1 MDFLTTIMVLC
12 AAVLHATWNAL
23 VKGGRDPLY
32 DAAGMSVA
40 WLVLCIVGIP
50 FFPAPDL
57 AVWPYVLVS
66 LVVHTGYLYFLSRSY
81 SIGDFSAVYPVMR
94 GLPPV
99 LVSVAGMFLAG
110 EVLPLAGGLGVVA
123 VSCGILVLEIGKK
136 GTSRRL
142 FMYAFATAC
151 MIAAYTV
158 SDGLGARVS
167 GNSFGFILWLTLF
180 QSLTF
185 LGFVMLLGGRQGCMA
200 HIRAHW
206 KRGVASGTISLAA
219 YTIVLWAMTR
229 APIAYVS
236 ATRETSV
243 LFAGLIGALFL
254 SEPLQKKRIF
264 SAAIIL
270 CGIILIKAG

>member
-136 GTSRRL
+136 GRDLCVLDEQSVAQREP
-142 FMYAFATAC
+142 
-151 MIAAYTV
+151 AALVIDTDD
-158 SDGLGARVS
+158 DGHTGDFR
-167 GNSFGFILWLTLF
+167 
-180 QSLTF
+180 
-185 LGFVMLLGGRQGCMA
+185 GRPHG
-200 HIRAHW
+200 R
-206 KRGVASGTISLAA
+206 
-219 YTIVLWAMTR
+219 
-229 APIAYVS
+229 
-236 ATRETSV
+236 
-243 LFAGLIGALFL
+243 
-254 SEPLQKKRIF
+254 
-264 SAAIIL
+264 
-270 CGIILIKAG
+270 